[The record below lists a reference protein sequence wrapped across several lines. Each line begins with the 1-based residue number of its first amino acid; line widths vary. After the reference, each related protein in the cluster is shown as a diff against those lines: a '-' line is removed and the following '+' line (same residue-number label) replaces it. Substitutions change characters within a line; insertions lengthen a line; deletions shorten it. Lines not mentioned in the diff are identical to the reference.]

1 MVVLVRTSEHPSIRC
16 HEPRWCLAGLEA
28 LHSRDFRLGFR
39 YWGGAI
45 VPFGAVGSQVQV
57 SGNAPPPMV
66 AAGALAVDR
75 GGARASRGWAFDVR
89 TLATWPTEVHAATTS
104 GGASPYGCAND
115 AGGGSFAASRS
126 GCDDAAAADD
136 RPVALTAGFEFYP
149 SRVVEKIRVA
159 RVGCWASCVNPRES
173 KGCAD

>member
-1 MVVLVRTSEHPSIRC
+1 MDVQSVWERELSIPGPLPLRKCSAPRYPNCSGGIGTHFRAPQYQVPRATMVSG
-16 HEPRWCLAGLEA
+16 GLEA

-89 TLATWPTEVHAATTS
+89 PSPHGPPRYMPPPLVVVPPPTAAPMMPVVVPS
-104 GGASPYGCAND
+104 PPPGAAVMMLPPPMTG
-115 AGGGSFAASRS
+115 R
-126 GCDDAAAADD
+126 
-136 RPVALTAGFEFYP
+136 
-149 SRVVEKIRVA
+149 
-159 RVGCWASCVNPRES
+159 WH
-173 KGCAD
+173 